1 MLKMLLVDAVIAL
14 IFVLSLYVVY
24 ATMSRVKNNDSGE
37 TAPEDPPVTDG
48 ENVIRLG

>member
-1 MLKMLLVDAVIAL
+1 MLKMLLIDAVIAL
-14 IFVLSLYVVY
+14 IFVLSLYVY